1 MNTSQREV
9 YDTLTGALTGARLQ
23 SQSNWV
29 HVAVTAEAHVRATH
43 TAAAGGQRIILNS
56 GAFHYQDLRKSH
68 NPLLCFVF
76 EPDKYML
83 HKIS

>member
-43 TAAAGGQRIILNS
+43 TVAAGGQRNILNS
-56 GAFHYQDLRKSH
+56 GPFVYQDLRKSYY
-68 NPLLCFVF
+68 PLLPFVF
-76 EPDKYML
+76 EPNKCVAQT
-83 HKIS
+83 S